1 VAQPAPQP
9 QPASQPEPGARPP
22 GPAAGRPRAAAA
34 SRLGWLDALR
44 GIAALCV
51 VFDHLSYSVLVPVR
65 DSVYQWFDP
74 GQYGVF
80 VFFLVSGYIVPASLE
95 RKGSVR
101 GFWVSRLFRLYPL
114 YLFAVGAMI
123 VLWASGIGSLS
134 GMDTDTVTASF
145 ADVFMLQ
152 SVLWAPTLPNV
163 VWSLAYEMVF
173 YLLLTALF
181 LGGGHR
187 RSSRYALVFAVAALA
202 LGRVLKPGS
211 LSFDLLT
218 PGVVVAITDG
228 AILLGLA
235 LALAGRG
242 RARTAGAALAAVTG
256 LLVIS
261 FNSGFAAPWESFAI
275 FALMFTGTLLYRAE
289 TGTYPWRRARYVV
302 IAVFGLIL
310 VAAQLHS
317 SPEAENFEAIR
328 KSFNAL
334 GLAGLTFA
342 AAMLCRHKKMP
353 RALAWLG
360 LVSYSVY
367 LLHPALI
374 EVYASVPW
382 TQDENFVPTE
392 LLQVAVFVA
401 VLLVICGLTHRFIEA
416 PMQRLGRRAGARLGA
431 RLGPDGPRQ
440 APVSV
445 DPGACGTP
453 PAGAAGP
460 RPHPGRRSPR
470 PDHGSSRSAP
480 SPPASAGSRP
490 S

>member
-1 VAQPAPQP
+1 VAPPA
-9 QPASQPEPGARPP
+9 
-22 GPAAGRPRAAAA
+22 
-34 SRLGWLDALR
+34 RLAWLDALR

-51 VFDHLSYSVLVPVR
+51 VFDHLSYSVLQPVR

-101 GFWVSRLFRLYPL
+101 GFWVSRVFRLYPL

-134 GMDTDTVTASF
+134 GMDTNTVTASF

-181 LGGGHR
+181 LGGAHR
-187 RSSRYALVFAVAALA
+187 RSSRYALVFAAAALA
-202 LGRVLKPGS
+202 LGRVLQPGS
-211 LSFDLLT
+211 LSYDLFT
-218 PGVVVAITDG
+218 PGVVVAITDSL
-228 AILLGLA
+228 ILLGLV

-242 RARTAGAALAAVTG
+242 RPRIAGAALAAATG
-256 LLVIS
+256 LLVIM
-261 FNSGFAAPWESFAI
+261 FNSGYAAPWESFAI
-275 FALMFTGTLLYRAE
+275 FALMFTGTMLYRAE
-289 TGTYPWRRARYVV
+289 TGAYPWRRAFYVV
-302 IAVFGLIL
+302 ILVSGFIL

-317 SPEAENFEAIR
+317 SPQDENFAAIA
-328 KSFNAL
+328 KTMNSL
-334 GLAGLTFA
+334 ELAGLTFA
-342 AAMLCRHKKMP
+342 VAMLCRHRKVP

-374 EVYASVPW
+374 EAYASVPF
-382 TQDENFVPTE
+382 TQNQNFVPME
-392 LLQVAVFVA
+392 LLLAAAFVT
-401 VLLVICGLTHRFIEA
+401 VLLACCGLTHRFIEA
-416 PMQRLGRRAGARLGA
+416 PMQRLGRRVAARLDARFGPDTPDRAGAPPSLI
-431 RLGPDGPRQ
+431 
-440 APVSV
+440 V
-445 DPGACGTP
+445 DPAVSGTP
-453 PAGAAGP
+453 HAAGTGL
-460 RPHPGRRSPR
+460 H
-470 PDHGSSRSAP
+470 
-480 SPPASAGSRP
+480 
-490 S
+490 